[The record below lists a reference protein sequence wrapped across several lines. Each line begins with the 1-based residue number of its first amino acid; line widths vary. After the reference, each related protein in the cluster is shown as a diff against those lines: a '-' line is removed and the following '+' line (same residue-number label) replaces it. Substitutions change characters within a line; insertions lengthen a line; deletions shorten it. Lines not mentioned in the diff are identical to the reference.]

1 MYLGRR
7 KRTHE
12 KQTDGNSCTV
22 ACLVL
27 HVGKDMLSFHLFL
40 ICNLAMKRRL
50 RLIIHAQVGP
60 SPLLF
65 KQSNHA
71 SLLPYSSFHHV
82 HGHCLKLKSN
92 FAYLIEDRVWISG
105 RCLTVCALI
114 RSFPSLQPLPAPFTG
129 KTLTLDFSAF
139 HTLSGQ
145 TVRSRQHLAPQ
156 KSVDLAV
163 GYRNPLGYGFGSGLR
178 RSLHEMVSSHFKGV
192 AVMTDDK
199 STISSTE
206 EYLENIGIF
215 SIDPS
220 LKPYKD
226 HFKYRLKRY
235 VEQKKLIE
243 EYEGGLEEFAKGYLK
258 FGFNREEGG
267 IVYREWAPAAQ
278 EAQIIGDF
286 NGWDGSN
293 HQMEKDQF
301 GVWSIKIPD
310 VDGNPA
316 IPHSSRVK
324 FRFRH
329 GDGVWVDRIP
339 AWIKYATVD
348 PTRFAAPYDGV
359 YWDPPLSERYQF
371 KYPRPPKP
379 KAPRIYEAHV
389 GMSSSEP
396 RINSYREFADEI
408 LPRIR
413 ANNYNTVQLMAVME
427 HSYYA
432 SFGYHVTNF
441 YAVSS
446 RSGTPEDLKYLI
458 DKAHSLGLQVLMD
471 VIHSHA
477 SNNITDGLNGFDV
490 GQTSQDSYFHTGD
503 RGYHKLWDSRLF
515 NYANWEVLRFL
526 LSNLRWWLE
535 EFEFDGFRFD
545 GITSMLYHHHGIN
558 IAFTG
563 DYNEYF
569 SEATDVDAVV
579 YLMLANCLIHS
590 ILPDATVIAEDVSG
604 MPGIGHQVSGGG
616 IGFDYR
622 LAMAIPD
629 KWIDY
634 LKNKNEYSWSMKE
647 ISWSLTN
654 RRYTEKCVSYAESH
668 DQAIVGDKTVAFL
681 LMDEEMY
688 SGMSCL
694 VDASPIV
701 ERGIA
706 LQKMIHFITMA
717 LGGEGYLNFMG
728 NEFGHPEWIDFPREG
743 NGWSYEKCRRQW
755 NLVDTDHLRYKFMN
769 AFDRAMNLLDDKF
782 SFLKSTKQIVSSA
795 HDEDKV
801 IVFERGDLIFVFNFH
816 PENTYEG
823 YKVGCDLPGKYRV
836 ALDSDAWKF
845 GGHGRVGH
853 GVDHFTSPE
862 GIPGVPETNF
872 NNRPNSF
879 KVLSPARTCVVYYRV
894 DENQEGSN
902 DSLVG
907 LEDTFAAADVAK
919 IPDKS
924 ASIESEYSNNLDGV
938 KETST
943 SAQIS
948 VESEVINLDKVGIVA
963 ASLDREI

>member
-1 MYLGRR
+1 MITSLG
-7 KRTHE
+7 
-12 KQTDGNSCTV
+12 
-22 ACLVL
+22 LYP
-27 HVGKDMLSFHLFL
+27 LFPASSS
-40 ICNLAMKRRL
+40 NLRNK
-50 RLIIHAQVGP
+50 
-60 SPLLF
+60 
-65 KQSNHA
+65 
-71 SLLPYSSFHHV
+71 
-82 HGHCLKLKSN
+82 
-92 FAYLIEDRVWISG
+92 
-105 RCLTVCALI
+105 
-114 RSFPSLQPLPAPFTG
+114 
-129 KTLTLDFSAF
+129 
-139 HTLSGQ
+139 
-145 TVRSRQHLAPQ
+145 QHLAKQ

-163 GYRNPLGYGFGSGLR
+163 GYRNSSRYNGFSFGSR
-178 RSLHEMVSSHFKGV
+178 RTIYEKVSAGFKGI

-199 STISSTE
+199 STMSSTGE
-206 EYLENIGIF
+206 DLENIGILL
-215 SIDPS
+215 IDPA
-220 LKPYKD
+220 LQPYKD

-235 VEQKKLIE
+235 VDQKKLIE
-243 EYEGGLEEFAKGYLK
+243 EYEGGIEEFAQGYLK

-286 NGWDGSN
+286 NGWNGSN
-293 HQMEKDQF
+293 HLMEKNQF

-310 VDGNPA
+310 TDGNPA
-316 IPHSSRVK
+316 IPHNSRVK
-324 FRFRH
+324 FRFKH

-359 YWDPPLSERYQF
+359 YWDPPLTERYQF

-396 RINSYREFADEI
+396 RINSYREFADDI
-408 LPRIR
+408 LPRIQ

-441 YAVSS
+441 FAVSS

-471 VIHSHA
+471 VVHSHA
-477 SNNITDGLNGFDV
+477 SNNVTDGLNGFDV
-490 GQTSQDSYFHTGD
+490 GQSSQDSYFHTGD

-535 EFEFDGFRFD
+535 EFKFDGFRFD
-545 GITSMLYHHHGIN
+545 GVTSMLYHHHGIN
-558 IAFTG
+558 MTFTG
-563 DYNEYF
+563 NYNEYF

-579 YLMLANCLIHS
+579 YLMLANSLIHS
-590 ILPDATVIAEDVSG
+590 ILPDAAVIAEDVSG
-604 MPGIGHQVSGGG
+604 MPGLGQAVSGGG
-616 IGFDYR
+616 VGFDYR
-622 LAMAIPD
+622 LAMGIPD

-634 LKNKNEYSWSMKE
+634 LKNKKDYEWPMKE
-647 ISWSLTN
+647 ISCSLTN

-668 DQAIVGDKTVAFL
+668 DQAIVGDKTIGFL

-694 VDASPIV
+694 SDASPTI

-706 LQKMIHFITMA
+706 LHKMIHFITMA

-769 AFDRAMNLLDDKF
+769 AFDRAMHLLDDKF
-782 SFLKSTKQIVSSA
+782 SFLASTKQIVSST
-795 HDEDKV
+795 DEEDKV

-836 ALDSDAWKF
+836 ALDSDAWEF

-853 GVDHFTSPE
+853 DVDHFTSPE

-879 KVLSPARTCVVYYRV
+879 KVLSPSRTCVVYYRV
-894 DENQEGSN
+894 EENQEDSN
-902 DSLVG
+902 DNSAG
-907 LEDTFAAADVAK
+907 AKETFAAADAVK
-919 IPDKS
+919 IPDE
-924 ASIESEYSNNLDGV
+924 SIETEEGNFDGV
-938 KETST
+938 KGTLAADLEAAETSNELLVSVKSEDSNLDKVEET
-943 SAQIS
+943 IAAADAREIGEETAS
-948 VESEVINLDKVGIVA
+948 VESEIVRD
-963 ASLDREI
+963 S